1 MQRAWKTKKTWTRH
15 IVVTATATATTMIMI
30 MAWII
35 IIIMNHHHESLSW
48 HDGLKICIKNKHH
61 DKHVSE
67 IQYSYYSWG
76 SSDLPPSQLRSFTS
90 ALMAST
96 SNATSWELGSW
107 AASAENC
114 WDLCPKI
121 AMEIL
126 GEMSLYRVFYHVLH
140 HQNWINLDLWFT
152 LILQIFRH
160 IQTTPY
166 DAYAVSFWSPSPSDW
181 VLSQSLLLVRN
192 LAPPQTEATEVVS
205 AEIDQIDLISYLSD
219 SIRLIRSL

>member
-1 MQRAWKTKKTWTRH
+1 
-15 IVVTATATATTMIMI
+15 
-30 MAWII
+30 
-35 IIIMNHHHESLSW
+35 MNHYHGMMVWKFVLKTNIMTNMSVKFNIVTILEDHPISHHLSCAPSHPPWWLQLPTPLLGSLAVEPPQLRTVGIFAPKLPW
-48 HDGLKICIKNKHH
+48 K
-61 DKHVSE
+61 
-67 IQYSYYSWG
+67 SWG
-76 SSDLPPSQLRSFTS
+76 
-90 ALMAST
+90 
-96 SNATSWELGSW
+96 
-107 AASAENC
+107 
-114 WDLCPKI
+114 K
-121 AMEIL
+121 
-126 GEMSLYRVFYHVLH
+126 MSLYRVFYHVLH